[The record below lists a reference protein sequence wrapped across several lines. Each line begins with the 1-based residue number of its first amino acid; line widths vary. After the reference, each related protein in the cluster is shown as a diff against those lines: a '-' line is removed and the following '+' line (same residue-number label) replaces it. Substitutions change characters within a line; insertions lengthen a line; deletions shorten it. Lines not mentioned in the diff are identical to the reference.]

1 MTQRPVLHAA
11 EREPRLASDAAMDER
26 FYDADPVDRLAP
38 HCDGPLP
45 RPRPLRGAGGGP
57 RPRAPSTARSRLPAS
72 STARRACLPGRARS
86 LLGRNR
92 QPGCWAPF
100 PRARPGARARASSS
114 RAFADLPSLSAAN
127 AATGP
132 RAAPPGR
139 DFESNRSL
147 NLTRAAS
154 LVPRRAR
161 FAARSFSRGRG
172 RLTRRT
178 DPTECHPRDTSAYP
192 RGSDGVCIRDRRY
205 GQESGPDKDL
215 DRPAGRRSPCTRGH
229 PPEAT
234 DGGNGA
240 RDGCLQPVYGPD
252 RRAACTAL
260 QRVCA
265 RSPRLREELQALA
278 APRRVPA
285 G

>member
-1 MTQRPVLHAA
+1 MLLVTASPFAPGDEVSPERQSDIPEASISLAPRADCQARRPGSCRSSGFDQRLMNASSAGPRLSAELVARAPSMTQRPVLHAA
-11 EREPRLASDAAMDER
+11 EREPRLASDAAMGER
-26 FYDADPVDRLAP
+26 FYGADPVDRLAP
-38 HCDGPLP
+38 RCDGPLP

-57 RPRAPSTARSRLPAS
+57 RPRATSTARSRLPAS
-72 STARRACLPGRARS
+72 STARRACLPGCARS

-100 PRARPGARARASSS
+100 PRARPGVRARASSS

-132 RAAPPGR
+132 RVAPPGR

-161 FAARSFSRGRG
+161 FAARSFPRGRG

-178 DPTECHPRDTSAYP
+178 
-192 RGSDGVCIRDRRY
+192 
-205 GQESGPDKDL
+205 
-215 DRPAGRRSPCTRGH
+215 RPGRVSPPGT
-229 PPEAT
+229 
-234 DGGNGA
+234 
-240 RDGCLQPVYGPD
+240 
-252 RRAACTAL
+252 
-260 QRVCA
+260 
-265 RSPRLREELQALA
+265 
-278 APRRVPA
+278 PRRTRAVA
-285 G
+285 TGLHMRHAVWARVRS